1 MRVLLADEQ
10 PKVRFAL
17 RVLLE
22 REPGLAIVGEVTN
35 GDDLL
40 HLVAVTLPDVVL
52 LGWELPG
59 LTAADVLSPLRRIQ
73 PGLLVIALSV
83 RSEVRRLA
91 LSAGADAFVSKG
103 DPPERLLAAL
113 RTQEGDHPPRLRPPA
128 SARSRSGSRRSREP
142 GWRRR

>member
-1 MRVLLADEQ
+1 MRILLADAQ

-22 REPGLAIVGEVTN
+22 REPGLAIVGEASD

-40 HLVAVTLPDVVL
+40 RGVARMLPDVVL

-59 LTAADVLSPLRRIQ
+59 LVTTDAVSLLRGAHPDV
-73 PGLLVIALSV
+73 LVIALSV
-83 RSEVRRLA
+83 RSETRSAA

-113 RTQEGDHPPRLRPPA
+113 RTQGGHRRPQLQPRAAAR
-128 SARSRSGSRRSREP
+128 ARSG
-142 GWRRR
+142 